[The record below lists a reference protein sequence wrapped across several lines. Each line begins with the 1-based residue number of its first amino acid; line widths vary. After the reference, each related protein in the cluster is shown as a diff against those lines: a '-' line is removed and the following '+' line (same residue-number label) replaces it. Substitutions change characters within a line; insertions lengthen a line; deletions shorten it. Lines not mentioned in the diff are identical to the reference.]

1 MKKDELF
8 KEIYNDF
15 WGESTK
21 KEIEEG
27 AAKKDLINVDEI
39 TKTAA
44 DKVSASLDEVMQ
56 TIANLTNE
64 VKAEEA
70 KEQIIQEEKKTEEA
84 AKAAEETA
92 KAEEAKATAEV
103 QEQEEPEED
112 PMEKLQ
118 SLVGLE
124 DLKHDVKELIS
135 LLKVQK
141 MREESGL
148 KIVPVSK
155 HLVFTGNPGTGKTTV
170 ARILASLYKQIG
182 AIPKGQLVEV
192 DRSSLVAGFVG
203 QTATKTQEKIQ
214 EAMGGILF
222 IDEAYTLAKETGN
235 DFGQEAIDT
244 ILKAMEDHRDEL
256 VVIVAGYPDLM
267 EKFIN
272 SNPGLKSRFNK
283 YLYFPD
289 YSAEELKKIFESNC
303 KKYDY
308 ELSEEAQKIVT
319 ESIEKMEA
327 EKDEN
332 FANARSIR
340 NFFENII
347 TNQATRLAEM
357 EEVKP
362 EDMKVIL
369 PEDIDLE
376 AI

>member
-8 KEIYNDF
+8 KEIYKDF
-15 WGESTK
+15 WGEQTR
-21 KEIEEG
+21 KEINAGVKEKEKETLSLEDMMKAISALNKEVRAEDDKEKEE
-27 AAKKDLINVDEI
+27 IRE
-39 TKTAA
+39 
-44 DKVSASLDEVMQ
+44 Q
-56 TIANLTNE
+56 
-64 VKAEEA
+64 EEQ
-70 KEQIIQEEKKTEEA
+70 KEQKEMEAQTAGEVEEPV
-84 AKAAEETA
+84 EETP
-92 KAEEAKATAEV
+92 
-103 QEQEEPEED
+103 QEPEED

-124 DLKHDVKELIS
+124 DLKHDVKELIN

-141 MREESGL
+141 MREENGL

-192 DRSSLVAGFVG
+192 DRSGLVAGFVG
-203 QTATKTQEKIQ
+203 QTATKTQEKIT

-222 IDEAYTLAKETGN
+222 VDEAYTLAKEGGN

-283 YLYFPD
+283 YLHFPD
-289 YSAEELKKIFESNC
+289 YSAEELQKIFESNC
-303 KKYDY
+303 TKYDY
-308 ELSEEAQKIVT
+308 ELSEEAQTIVKET
-319 ESIEKMEA
+319 IEKMEK

-332 FANARSIR
+332 FANARSVR

-347 TNQATRLAEM
+347 TNQASRLAEM
-357 EEVKP
+357 ENPQP
-362 EDMKVIL
+362 EDMRIIL
-369 PEDIDLE
+369 PEDIDTT

>member
-1 MKKDELF
+1 MNKDDLF
-8 KEIYNDF
+8 REIYKDFFGEATTKEIQ
-15 WGESTK
+15 
-21 KEIEEG
+21 EG
-27 AAKKDLINVDEI
+27 AEKKAQE
-39 TKTAA
+39 
-44 DKVSASLDEVMQ
+44 SFSLDEMMK
-56 TIANLTNE
+56 TITNLKEE
-64 VKAEEA
+64 VKAEDQ
-70 KEQIIQEEKKTEEA
+70 KEQEEEKLKAQAEAPTEEN
-84 AKAAEETA
+84 KEE
-92 KAEEAKATAEV
+92 V
-103 QEQEEPEED
+103 PPEPEED

-124 DLKHDVKELIS
+124 NVKADVKELIN

-141 MREESGL
+141 MRQDNGL
-148 KIVPVSK
+148 KVVPVSK

-192 DRSSLVAGFVG
+192 DRSGLVAGFVG

-222 IDEAYTLAKETGN
+222 IDEAYTLAKEGGN

-256 VVIVAGYPDLM
+256 VVIVAGYTVPM

-283 YLYFPD
+283 YMEFAD
-289 YSAEELKKIFESNC
+289 YTAEELQKIFDGNC

-308 ELSEEAQKIVT
+308 ELSEEAQTVVK
-319 ESIEKMEA
+319 ESIEKMVE
-327 EKDEN
+327 EKTEN
-332 FANARSIR
+332 FANARSVR

-347 TNQATRLAEM
+347 TNQASRLAEM
-357 EEVKP
+357 EEPKP
-362 EDMKVIL
+362 EDMKIIL
-369 PEDIDLE
+369 PEDIDTSV
-376 AI
+376 I